1 MKRYYSVFLLI
12 LLVVSFSKG
21 QQNQDEDIYFDTSQ
35 AEALFDLNFTKTE
48 RDSIQDGLKSNLKR
62 IKALHAFSLENETPP
77 AFIFNPLPVGFKID
91 DVQKALNFGLP
102 VEVHQHRKLRY
113 RIKCQ
118 FRVIFRQVHFH
129 RQPEIQRFLHIINL
143 KSNR

>member
-62 IKALHAFSLENETPP
+62 IKALHAFSLKNETPP
-77 AFIFNPLPVGFKID
+77 AFIFNPLPV
-91 DVQKALNFGLP
+91 
-102 VEVHQHRKLRY
+102 
-113 RIKCQ
+113 
-118 FRVIFRQVHFH
+118 
-129 RQPEIQRFLHIINL
+129 
-143 KSNR
+143 